1 MKHKRHLNTAL
12 LQIFQTFRVHQVF
25 QMPRRLKQLGLVGL
39 VGFLASSLIG
49 AHAQTA
55 APASQVPAALE
66 LKVINHGPQSFHVNS
81 VLVMGAK
88 EAILLDAGF
97 TRADALRVAAAVLD
111 SGKTLSTIYVSAADP
126 DFYFGLEVLR
136 QEFPLARIVA
146 AAPTLKKIEASLPSK
161 LKVWG
166 PRLGA
171 NAPRT
176 PVLPEALVGGQLTL
190 EGQTLEVHGLDDS
203 LAHRS
208 YVWIPSIKAVV
219 GGVNVFAGLHAWT
232 ADTQSAAERAAW
244 ISKLDSIAALQP
256 LTVVP
261 GHMLPGSALDASAV
275 NYTINYLQRFE
286 AELPK
291 AQNAASLITVM
302 KAAYPQA
309 GLGIALDI
317 GAKVNKGE
325 MKW

>member
-1 MKHKRHLNTAL
+1 MNNKPY
-12 LQIFQTFRVHQVF
+12 FQS
-25 QMPRRLKQLGLVGL
+25 PRLLKQLGLAGL
-39 VGFLASSLIG
+39 LASSSLIS
-49 AHAQTA
+49 AQAQT
-55 APASQVPAALE
+55 ALE

-136 QEFPLARIVA
+136 QEFPQARIVA
-146 AAPTLKKIEASLPSK
+146 AAPTLKKIEKSLPSK

-176 PVLPEALVGGQLTL
+176 PVLPEALVGPQMTL
-190 EGQTLEVHGLDDS
+190 EGQTLEVRGLSDS

-219 GGVNVFAGLHAWT
+219 GGVNVFGGLHAWT

-244 ISKLDSIAALQP
+244 VDKLNEIAALQP

-261 GHMLPGSALDASAV
+261 GHMLPSTTLDASQV
-275 NYTINYLQRFE
+275 TYTINYLQRFE
-286 AELPK
+286 TELAK
-291 AQNAASLITVM
+291 AQDAASLINTM

-309 GLGIALDI
+309 GLGIALEI

-325 MKW
+325 MTW

>member
-1 MKHKRHLNTAL
+1 MNKPSRRTNKF
-12 LQIFQTFRVHQVF
+12 FQASRL
-25 QMPRRLKQLGLVGL
+25 LKQWSLGGL
-39 VGFLASSLIG
+39 LASSLLS
-49 AHAQTA
+49 AQAQPTA
-55 APASQVPAALE
+55 APSQTPAALE

-81 VLVMGAK
+81 VLVMGAQ
-88 EAILLDAGF
+88 EALLLDAGF

-111 SGKTLSTIYVSAADP
+111 SGKKLSTIYVSAADP

-136 QEFPLARIVA
+136 QQFPDARIVA

-161 LKVWG
+161 LKIWG
-166 PRLGA
+166 PRLAA

-176 PVLPEALVGGQLTL
+176 PVLPELLVGNQLTL
-190 EGQTLEVHGLDDS
+190 EGQTFELRGLDDN

-219 GGVNVFAGLHAWT
+219 GGVNVFGGLHAWT
-232 ADTQSAAERAAW
+232 ADTQSPAERAAW
-244 ISKLDSIAALQP
+244 LAKLNAIAALQP

-261 GHMLPGSALDASAV
+261 GHMLPGSALDASSIS
-275 NYTINYLQRFE
+275 YTINYLQRFE
-286 AELPK
+286 AELAK
-291 AQNAASLITVM
+291 APNAAGLIGSM

-309 GLGIALDI
+309 GLGIALEI

>member
-1 MKHKRHLNTAL
+1 MVGAQAQTNTAS
-12 LQIFQTFRVHQVF
+12 
-25 QMPRRLKQLGLVGL
+25 
-39 VGFLASSLIG
+39 A
-49 AHAQTA
+49 TA
-55 APASQVPAALE
+55 TSPAPAALS

-126 DFYFGLEVLR
+126 DFYFGLEVLHA
-136 QEFPLARIVA
+136 EFPQARILA
-146 AAPTLKKIEASLPSK
+146 AAPTLKKIEASLPNK

-176 PVLPEALVGGQLTL
+176 PVLPEALVGNQLTL
-190 EGQTLEVHGLDDS
+190 EGQTLEVRGLDDS

-219 GGVNVFAGLHAWT
+219 GGVNVFGGLHAWT
-232 ADTQSAAERAAW
+232 ADTQTAAERAAW
-244 ISKLDSIAALQP
+244 ISKLGSMAALQP
-256 LTVVP
+256 QVVVP
-261 GHMLPGSALDASAV
+261 GHMLPGSNWDASHIPA
-275 NYTINYLQRFE
+275 TINYLQRFE
-286 AELPK
+286 TELPK
-291 AQNAASLITVM
+291 AADAATLIKTM
-302 KAAYPQA
+302 KTAYPQA
-309 GLGIALDI
+309 GLDIALEI